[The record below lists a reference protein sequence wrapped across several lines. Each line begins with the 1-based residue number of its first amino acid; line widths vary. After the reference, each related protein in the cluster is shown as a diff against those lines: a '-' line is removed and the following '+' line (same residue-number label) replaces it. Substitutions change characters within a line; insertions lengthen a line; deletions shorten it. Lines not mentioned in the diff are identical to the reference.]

1 MLYGIQRTVFKN
13 YCCSTH
19 SMIDDSL
26 NSSSDYA
33 SNFDMPIITRALQ
46 AVLQLAN
53 QSFKLVCSLA
63 EA

>member
-1 MLYGIQRTVFKN
+1 
-13 YCCSTH
+13 
-19 SMIDDSL
+19 MIDDSL